1 MGEPAKPL
9 PAPGGP
15 QGAADGSKTR
25 RSVTGSLLP
34 QDWNNTSFIVKGNVF
49 GLGGGCY
56 GKQVDENMS
65 AWRGNSVSFDSEVKS
80 SAA

>member
-15 QGAADGSKTR
+15 QGGADGSKTR

-34 QDWNNTSFIVKGNVF
+34 QDWNNTSFIVKRNVF
-49 GLGGGCY
+49 GLGGCY